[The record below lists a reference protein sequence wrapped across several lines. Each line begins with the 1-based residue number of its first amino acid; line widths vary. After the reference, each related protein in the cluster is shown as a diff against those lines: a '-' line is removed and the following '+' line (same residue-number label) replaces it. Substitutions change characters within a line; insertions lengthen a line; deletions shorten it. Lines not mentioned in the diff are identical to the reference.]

1 MELLVMQR
9 MICRERKE
17 DLGDWQIPNPTR
29 EVGGG
34 DANEAFVGCDWSI
47 LRNWSLRKKSR
58 DNGATA
64 RRISSEYKET
74 KLKNASH

>member
-1 MELLVMQR
+1 MQR

-17 DLGDWQIPNPTR
+17 DLGVWQIPTR

-34 DANEAFVGCDWSI
+34 DANEAFVGWDWSI
-47 LRNWSLRKKSR
+47 LRNWSFREKSR
-58 DNGATA
+58 HNGATA